1 MLSVVILNV
10 VMLSFVETNIGD
22 HVVLSTVLLA
32 AELPEIVKRVS

>member
-22 HVVLSTVLLA
+22 HVVLSTALLA